1 MISLRYRLS
10 EFETFGGWTVDA
22 QFIDQMGS
30 AYLLAHG
37 LGVPVADATGTLS
50 VEKVEKLRVWVRTRD
65 WCGGAGCFV
74 VKIGDWTSKELG
86 VGESEWHW
94 EDCGVVELPEG
105 EVEIRLHDLTGFEG
119 RCAGVALT
127 DVDFTADAL
136 HAQMGT
142 KSFAFAPRNTA
153 DGKSISSQIN
163 ASSEPLARQSLPSAA
178 KQPGE
183 GKVVSPKFCARE
195 ATAVNDYGFV
205 VVGGG
210 YAGLC
215 AAVAAA
221 RQGVKTCLV
230 HDRPVFGGNGS
241 NEVRVG
247 PIGRVGLKPFPRN
260 SDLAYELMA
269 LTKGEGK
276 TSGGLRPFFDDAKVE
291 AWLAAEK
298 NLTVFKNCRCVGVEM
313 DEPQS
318 ALPNAELGR
327 NLLPSPHAFGVDGKS
342 ISSQV
347 NACHDNQCEEL
358 LARQSLP
365 SAAKQTGEGKVV
377 SPKFCAREATAVAS
391 ILVLDVLT
399 GEKRKINGTLFADC
413 TGDAILAWLA
423 GAELRTEPEAG
434 ESLKGDYGSTNFWTT
449 RWTDMPSSFPECPWA
464 LKIDETN
471 CDIACP
477 KSDVEGDY
485 PFAAGWNWESGFG
498 KDAIKDAEW
507 IRDYNFRAAYGM
519 WDYLKNRSPEKE
531 KYAKAEMDWLGYVL
545 GKRAARR
552 IVGDYVL
559 TEKDLTEHREQDD
572 GVVTTTWFLDLHMP
586 HPQNAQHFPEGA
598 FRSIAY
604 DDPQYAE
611 IGDMAKGGHVTIK
624 PYAIPYRC
632 FYSKNVPNLFMA
644 GKDISAT
651 HVAMASVRVENT
663 IAQMGAMVGRAA
675 ALCVKNGWTPR
686 QLGAEHFK
694 DLAKLLRKP
703 GALTRLA
710 KLGQGRIGVKGE
722 VKYWM
727 RVMYHKMK
735 KLIGK
740 PYLEELAG

>member
-1 MISLRYRLS
+1 MKPTFIPLS
-10 EFETFGGWTVDA
+10 SFEDFGGWTLDS
-22 QFIDQMGS
+22 QFIDQMGG

-37 LGVPVADATGTLS
+37 LGRPVADAVGRIVRLFDCS
-50 VEKVEKLRVWVRTRD
+50 DCSRDQRCENVRVWVRTRD
-65 WCGGAGCFV
+65 WCGGAGRFV

-127 DVDFTADAL
+127 EVDFTADDFVIRRISNDAL
-136 HAQMGT
+136 
-142 KSFAFAPRNTA
+142 RNTA
-153 DGKSISSQIN
+153 DGKSISSQV
-163 ASSEPLARQSLPSAA
+163 SAY
-178 KQPGE
+178 
-183 GKVVSPKFCARE
+183 
-195 ATAVNDYGFV
+195 DFV

-210 YAGLC
+210 YAGMC

-269 LTKGEGK
+269 LTKGVGK
-276 TSGGLRPFFDDAKVE
+276 TSGGLRPFFDDAKLE

-298 NLTVFKNCRCVGVEM
+298 NLTVFKNARCVGVVIE
-313 DEPQS
+313 DGNTADDFVIRRISNDSVCLRPAEYRGRQTRIVRGSHDAPQ
-318 ALPNAELGR
+318 NA
-327 NLLPSPHAFGVDGKS
+327 VDDKS

-347 NACHDNQCEEL
+347 NACHDNQCEEF

-377 SPKFCAREATAVAS
+377 SPKFCAREATAVES

-399 GEKRKINGTLFADC
+399 GEKRKINGKLFADC
-413 TGDAILAWLA
+413 TGDAILAELA
-423 GAELRTEPEAG
+423 GAELRTKPEEG
-434 ESLKGDYGSTNFWTT
+434 ESLKGEYGSTNFWTT
-449 RWTDMPSSFPECPWA
+449 RWTERETPFPACPWA

-471 CDIACP
+471 CNIARP
-477 KSDVEGDY
+477 KSEVEGDY

-498 KDAIKDAEW
+498 KDAIKDGEW

-531 KYAKAEMDWLGYVL
+531 RYAKAEMDWLGFVL

-559 TEKDLTEHREQDD
+559 TEKDLTEHREYED
-572 GVVTTTWFLDLHMP
+572 GVVTTTWFLDLHLP
-586 HPQNAQHFPEGA
+586 HPQNEKAFPEGA
-598 FRSIAY
+598 FRSIAF
-604 DDPQYAE
+604 DDPRYDVV
-611 IGDMAKGGHVTIK
+611 GDRTKGGYRNIR

-632 FYSKNVPNLFMA
+632 FYSKNVANMFMA

-663 IAQMGAMVGRAA
+663 CAQMGAMVGRAA

-686 QLGAEHFK
+686 QLGAEHFGV
-694 DLAKLLRKP
+694 LAKVLRNP
-703 GALTRLA
+703 GPSTRLA
-710 KLGQGRIGVKGE
+710 RQGQGRIGVKGE
-722 VKYWM
+722 VRYWL
-727 RVMYHKMK
+727 RVGYHKMK
-735 KLIGK
+735 KLLGC